1 MEIIEIYKII
11 NDFDWDMLFCT
22 IITQQ
27 LHNNADVSN
36 IFIFNMEIIEIY
48 KIINDFDWD
57 MLFAQL
63 LHNNC
68 TTMLMCLV
76 FSFLK
81 KRKMLDLQHQHNNC
95 TTTPHMKVGPTHWG
109 PPSCEGLLCTCCDGI
124 V

>member
-76 FSFLK
+76 FSF
-81 KRKMLDLQHQHNNC
+81 
-95 TTTPHMKVGPTHWG
+95 
-109 PPSCEGLLCTCCDGI
+109 
-124 V
+124 